1 MKRKALL
8 IWLLV
13 GFICCMAMA
22 SFRPMKTDAKTI
34 NRYATKT
41 VRLKNKANGK
51 TLRKVKRNTRLRQI
65 REGNTWAVVRYDG
78 KRYVTKK
85 KFLNAER
92 LPSKKRSRYYINY
105 LKTRGPVYWH
115 DRKYTYYTSRLC
127 PIWLLPAPGLH
138 LDKDGIWCDKND
150 YIVLGSSVAN
160 KVNRTVIATP
170 FGKYG
175 KVYDTGGYSTP
186 SWLCD
191 TAVNW

>member
-13 GFICCMAMA
+13 GFICCMAMV
-22 SFRPMKTDAKTI
+22 SRRPMKTDAKTV

-41 VRLKNKANGK
+41 VSLKNKANGK

-65 REGNTWAVVRYDG
+65 REGNTWAVIRYDG

-150 YIVLGSSVAN
+150 YIVLGSSIDN
-160 KVNRTVIATP
+160 KVNKRVIATP

-175 KVYDTGGYSTP
+175 RVYDTGGYSTP
-186 SWLCD
+186 GWLCD

>member
-8 IWLLV
+8 IWLFV

-22 SFRPMKTDAKTI
+22 SCRPMKTDAKTV

-41 VRLKNKANGK
+41 VSLKKKANGK

-150 YIVLGSSVAN
+150 YIVLGSSIDN
-160 KVNRTVIATP
+160 KVNRRVIATP

-175 KVYDTGGYSTP
+175 RVYDTGGYSTP
-186 SWLCD
+186 GWLCD
-191 TAVNW
+191 TAVSW